1 MRFLL
6 SLQQD
11 AKLFIYI
18 HALLMLFRCAFLVI
32 YSGQLGN
39 AVAED
44 VAEALWL
51 GARIS
56 LKTTAFLVGFPF
68 VFGTI
73 PYALWKKWPAGGIRK
88 ILGSVAVGLMTLLFM
103 VRIPYYEIFHQGFNI
118 MLFNGMKDDRMAI
131 WQTAVQQY
139 QLWPRLFGALALM
152 AFFIWGL
159 IKFLETP
166 VYYPRHHVRILDMAA
181 VVMVPVFAV
190 FCRFGGAFHSDSGV
204 PWESAAR
211 TQYTVLNEAV
221 LDDGQAMYR
230 AYHTHARATQRA
242 MRPISDGE
250 LYEAIAALGG
260 NPDAGT
266 PITAF
271 ERRTTAAPL
280 ERRPHHVVVILG
292 ENYALWP
299 LLPEYDSL
307 GLEKTGKW
315 LETHGAH
322 IYHFLANGNG
332 TMTSLN
338 GFLTGLPDIGLY
350 VNYTM
355 GLQGKASPFGIGETM
370 KRLGYKTVF
379 WYGGLRSWQEIDHFT
394 LREGFDEFHCA
405 DELPNQGESSSWG
418 VPDGILF
425 DGIRRQMQQDTEDTF
440 YFILTTSNHPPF
452 AYDVDAHGFPR
463 EEITSK
469 LPPSIPKDKATIDQ
483 LGHIWYAD
491 QVMGNFIRQVEQD
504 DPSVLFAVTGDHAE
518 RFNFAADVSLWAL
531 SGIPCYFYGDGIPQ
545 DFFDEQT
552 AGSHLQI
559 APTLVELIAPT
570 GSSYVSLLP
579 PLLHSDRAFNHR
591 LYIENG
597 EIGEQKNLQDGEFRK
612 YMEAAR
618 TVASWMVMHD
628 QKSGT
633 S

>member
-1 MRFLL
+1 MADSCSAVPALAPPVWRSGADGLL
-6 SLQQD
+6 HLGADKIS
-11 AKLFIYI
+11 
-18 HALLMLFRCAFLVI
+18 
-32 YSGQLGN
+32 GN
-39 AVAED
+39 ASILSPTSCAD
-44 VAEALWL
+44 S
-51 GARIS
+51 GH
-56 LKTTAFLVGFPF
+56 
-68 VFGTI
+68 
-73 PYALWKKWPAGGIRK
+73 GGGCH
-88 ILGSVAVGLMTLLFM
+88 GSG
-103 VRIPYYEIFHQGFNI
+103 
-118 MLFNGMKDDRMAI
+118 
-131 WQTAVQQY
+131 
-139 QLWPRLFGALALM
+139 
-152 AFFIWGL
+152 
-159 IKFLETP
+159 
-166 VYYPRHHVRILDMAA
+166 
-181 VVMVPVFAV
+181 FAV

-379 WYGGLRSWQEIDHFT
+379 G
-394 LREGFDEFHCA
+394 
-405 DELPNQGESSSWG
+405 
-418 VPDGILF
+418 
-425 DGIRRQMQQDTEDTF
+425 
-440 YFILTTSNHPPF
+440 
-452 AYDVDAHGFPR
+452 
-463 EEITSK
+463 
-469 LPPSIPKDKATIDQ
+469 
-483 LGHIWYAD
+483 
-491 QVMGNFIRQVEQD
+491 
-504 DPSVLFAVTGDHAE
+504 
-518 RFNFAADVSLWAL
+518 
-531 SGIPCYFYGDGIPQ
+531 
-545 DFFDEQT
+545 T
-552 AGSHLQI
+552 AGSEAGRKLIILLCARGLMNSI
-559 APTLVELIAPT
+559 APMNCRTKGKVRPGACRM
-570 GSSYVSLLP
+570 VS
-579 PLLHSDRAFNHR
+579 F
-591 LYIENG
+591 
-597 EIGEQKNLQDGEFRK
+597 
-612 YMEAAR
+612 
-618 TVASWMVMHD
+618 
-628 QKSGT
+628 
-633 S
+633 

>member
-1 MRFLL
+1 
-6 SLQQD
+6 
-11 AKLFIYI
+11 
-18 HALLMLFRCAFLVI
+18 
-32 YSGQLGN
+32 
-39 AVAED
+39 
-44 VAEALWL
+44 
-51 GARIS
+51 
-56 LKTTAFLVGFPF
+56 
-68 VFGTI
+68 
-73 PYALWKKWPAGGIRK
+73 
-88 ILGSVAVGLMTLLFM
+88 
-103 VRIPYYEIFHQGFNI
+103 
-118 MLFNGMKDDRMAI
+118 MAI

-152 AFFIWGL
+152 AFFIWAL
-159 IKFLETP
+159 MQFLKTP
-166 VYYPRHHVRILDMAA
+166 VWHPRYHVRVLDVAA
-181 VVMVPVFAV
+181 VVLVPVFAV

-211 TQYTVLNEAV
+211 THYTVLNEAV

-260 NPDAGT
+260 NPEAGT

-280 ERRPHHVVVILG
+280 KRRPHHVVVILG

-463 EEITSK
+463 EEVTSK